1 MISQISQFVQSV
13 RAIALALMVA
23 VVLFVNATPAFAI
36 SSSPSAPS
44 DGEAPLNNIYRKAE
58 RALENEPRS
67 METVQREADKGLN
80 EVQGDADVDKMSH
93 EDNSSEATTGMEK
106 VEDALDNLFN
116 R

>member
-1 MISQISQFVQSV
+1 MISQISQFIQSV
-13 RAIALALMVA
+13 RAIALALMVV
-23 VVLFVNATPAFAI
+23 VVLFVNATPALAI

-44 DGEAPLNNIYRKAE
+44 DGEAPLNNIYDKAE

-67 METVQREADKGLN
+67 MNEVQDEAGKGLN
-80 EVQGDADVDKMSH
+80 EVQGDADLDKMNH
-93 EDNSSEATTGMEK
+93 DGNSPEATTAKEK